1 MAQPTS
7 NACSRCG
14 TSGPKQTLL
23 TSYVAYFM
31 CQSCGAVWNVER
43 SPDEKGQRG
52 CAPRATTSCGCDPAQ
67 ESQSSEPPVITFRTP
82 ARS

>member
-14 TSGPKQTLL
+14 KSGPKQTLL
-23 TSYVAYFM
+23 TWYVAYFM

-43 SPDEKGQRG
+43 SPDEGAARMR
-52 CAPRATTSCGCDPAQ
+52 PRATTSCGCDPAQ
-67 ESQSSEPPVITFRTP
+67 EASPPSR
-82 ARS
+82 R